1 MTAFFET
8 GAGRDLFGPYQP
20 LALTTARTLEAR
32 MESTFAAMFAPG
44 NAGPK
49 LQLARGATTAFAQAY
64 PIESLSFRR
73 EPLTGHPN
81 LLVPD
86 ETKGLGGLATNVEQD
101 LLTTQRIFTAYLEF
115 LPSIAR
121 WEAELLLEEAGL
133 TGIVVD
139 SLSQLKEMQA
149 LLRDAT
155 TTRIPGEI
163 TRTLTALREE
173 RQGAMADVEVMRRDT
188 LERLDVERNAL
199 SAEIDRQ
206 RVATLAQVRDEWK
219 SAVQDL
225 RSAARDGTSL
235 FLSGLRKVAAT
246 LLTVL
251 LLVAL
256 CSGVALACRRL
267 TQASPDSR

>member
-1 MTAFFET
+1 
-8 GAGRDLFGPYQP
+8 
-20 LALTTARTLEAR
+20 
-32 MESTFAAMFAPG
+32 
-44 NAGPK
+44 
-49 LQLARGATTAFAQAY
+49 
-64 PIESLSFRR
+64 
-73 EPLTGHPN
+73 
-81 LLVPD
+81 
-86 ETKGLGGLATNVEQD
+86 
-101 LLTTQRIFTAYLEF
+101 
-115 LPSIAR
+115 
-121 WEAELLLEEAGL
+121 
-133 TGIVVD
+133 
-139 SLSQLKEMQA
+139 
-149 LLRDAT
+149 RDAT